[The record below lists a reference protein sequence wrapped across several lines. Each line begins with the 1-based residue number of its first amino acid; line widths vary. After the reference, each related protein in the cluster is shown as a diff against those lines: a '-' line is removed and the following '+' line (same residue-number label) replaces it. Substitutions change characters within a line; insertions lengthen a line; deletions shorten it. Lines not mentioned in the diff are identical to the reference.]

1 MEWRIC
7 LYQINAWSLVL
18 LIHSRFLLGFSHL
31 SLLFVANVYWH
42 FSNLKYWGWVNVFIL
57 VKHYPTWE
65 YLFLVHINKTIS
77 KWFSV
82 RSIKAEKGSLFTYGH
97 FLLNGRFY
105 WIESIMKFKQ
115 FCFFLHSHIDVPSSD
130 CHSSCLNKV

>member
-1 MEWRIC
+1 MKDLFISDQRLVTSSVDSFQIFVGLFAFEFIIC
-7 LYQINAWSLVL
+7 RQCL
-18 LIHSRFLLGFSHL
+18 LAFLKFKILRLSH
-31 SLLFVANVYWH
+31 H
-42 FSNLKYWGWVNVFIL
+42 VFIL